1 MTSSRDRDVVAL
13 SEPDVTSVPKAPHCV
28 IFLNGPISSGKD
40 TAAAAILRHP
50 DVSARVYAMKTP
62 MYRALQGLFDIPDH
76 TFKRLV
82 NEYKEGETPHMLGDI
97 PRSALISLSEEWIK
111 ERYGKDALGKLALRT
126 LTKAT
131 GVRLTVISD
140 CGFVDEMRPI
150 VEHYGVQNCALVHLY
165 REGCSFVGDSRS
177 YVDPMEF
184 PGIKY
189 VKVINCY
196 EREMFDKQ
204 IQRLISKWLWVS

>member
-1 MTSSRDRDVVAL
+1 MSIDDGV
-13 SEPDVTSVPKAPHCV
+13 KAPHR
-28 IFLNGPISSGKD
+28 ILWLNGPPGSGKD
-40 TAAAAILRHP
+40 TAAAAILRHG
-50 DVSARVYAMKTP
+50 DVSAREYKMKAP
-62 MYRALQGLFDIPDH
+62 IYRALQGFFDIPDH

-82 NEYKEGETPHMLGDI
+82 NEYKEGETPHMLGGI
-97 PRSALISLSEEWIK
+97 PRKEMISFSEDWVKKRFGEAAF
-111 ERYGKDALGKLALRT
+111 GHLALRT
-126 LTKAT
+126 LSKAT

-140 CGFVDEMRPI
+140 CGFVHEMRPI
-150 VEHYGVQNCALVHLY
+150 IEHYGVQNCALVHLH

-204 IQRLISKWLWVS
+204 IQRLISKWMWVS